1 MTDIVEAVEQED
13 DPWNEVARDCAEVA
27 VRSDQR
33 TTDRPEITSTPR
45 NIERTLCCLAGH
57 PQDLDPQP
65 RADLRHSRERDR
77 RGDRHVA
84 LLPIL
89 FPVPAAP
96 AEATRAET
104 QIDGVRPQGLT
115 R

>member
-77 RGDRHVA
+77 RADRAPDCDADQHEVVGQDLA
-84 LLPIL
+84 DDLPSNT
-89 FPVPAAP
+89 AYAQYC
-96 AEATRAET
+96 A
-104 QIDGVRPQGLT
+104 GWM
-115 R
+115 